1 MNLSQTLLNQPQA
14 SAPGQAGLRA
24 LAVGLQ
30 VFCALP
36 FATGAAD
43 LLIDVKVLTL
53 SGAVIPPPVAVDPI
67 LNSEIKFWG
76 AIWFGFGL
84 ILWYASR
91 DLRQHAPLFR
101 LLMGIL
107 VLSGLGRALSA
118 VQFGAGSALMFSF
131 MVFELTVPVALL
143 VWHRWLLRQTSSALT

>member
-1 MNLSQTLLNQPQA
+1 MNISQTIVNQPQT

-24 LAVGLQ
+24 LGVGLR

-43 LLIDVKVLTL
+43 LLIGVKLLTMT
-53 SGAVIPPPVAVDPI
+53 GAAIPPPVDADPI

-101 LLMGIL
+101 LLMSIL
-107 VLSGLGRALSA
+107 VFSGLGRALSA
-118 VQFGAGSALMFSF
+118 VQFGAGSALMSAF
-131 MVFELTVPVALL
+131 MVLELTVPVALL
-143 VWHRWLLRQTSSALT
+143 VWHRWLLRQSSIALT

>member
-1 MNLSQTLLNQPQA
+1 MNPAQNMVNQPPT

-24 LAVGLQ
+24 LAIGLR

-36 FATGAAD
+36 FVTGAAD
-43 LLIDVKVLTL
+43 LLIGVKVLTL
-53 SGAVIPPPVAVDPI
+53 TGAVIPPPVDVDPI

-107 VLSGLGRALSA
+107 VFSGLGRALSA
-118 VQFGAGSALMFSF
+118 VQFGAGSTLMFSF
-131 MVFELTVPVALL
+131 MVFELTAPIAVM
-143 VWHRWLLRQTSSALT
+143 VWHRRLLCQASGALN